1 MTKIFLTIEVAG
13 QRLSKEFTPAPN
25 LTYAF
30 TWDGLDGYGR
40 ELQGE
45 HPVNILI
52 GYYHDLCYE
61 PPAPSDPSFSLPTSG
76 SGGSS
81 WGIQTCTDV
90 ILWQQQ
96 RSTVM
101 GYWDSRAEHLG
112 AWTLDAHHAYD
123 LRGKVLQMG
132 DGTRRSMAPLGQVIT
147 GVAGQGSSGSSG
159 DAMPA
164 SEAYLNSPNGL
175 VVGADG
181 SVYIADSAN
190 HRIRRI
196 GLDNIITTVAGN
208 GVAGYSGDGG
218 LATAAQLNYPLDVAF
233 GPDGSL
239 YIADSGNYR
248 IRKVTPL
255 GIITTVAGV
264 GTGGF
269 SADGKPATEVHLN
282 SPYGIAVGPDGS
294 LYIAEFYGHRVR
306 RVGPE
311 GIITTVAGT
320 GAGGFGGDG
329 GLATGTQ
336 LNNPLGL
343 AVGGDGSLYIADK
356 SNQRIRRVGIDGTIT
371 TVAGNGSSGHGGD
384 GGPANQAQLH
394 NINRIAVGPDGS
406 LYIADSNYGF
416 FDYTRGMY
424 VRRVRPD
431 GIMTTVAGSDI
442 WGDGGDGG
450 SASQARFGAIEGVA
464 IGPDNRV
471 YISDNYFMRV
481 RQVGPPLPE
490 YSPNDL
496 FLSSESGNAIYV
508 FDKVGRHLRTL
519 NALTGTVRYQFGYDS
534 AGRLTQILEANGEVT
549 TIERD
554 AAGNPSAIIGPFGQ
568 RTTLRL
574 NSDGYL
580 SSLTN
585 AAGDTTRL
593 AYTANGLLST
603 LTDPKGNPHRYSYDV
618 LGRLTRDEDPAGGF
632 KTLSITQ
639 NRDSSSTTVTSALG
653 RSTTYLVERPPSGGM
668 RRVNIDSSGLQGTT
682 EIGIN
687 GTRRIAYADGTVTSV
702 TVGPDPR
709 FGTQAPVAR
718 TLSFSTPSGLT
729 SVIQEDRTVALAS
742 PLDLLTLSRATNT
755 LTINGRPYTR
765 TFDAASMTITNR
777 TPMGRQMVSLLDTR
791 GRVVEQRV
799 DGLEPLRFTYS
810 PVGELIAVAQGSRQ
824 TAFDYDAH
832 GRLATISDP
841 LGHTIGFQY
850 DAVGRVTRQ
859 ILPDGREVL
868 SSYDANGN
876 TSSLTPPG
884 RPSHA
889 FTYNAIDLEE
899 SYIPPAAGTEPNLT
913 HTAYNLDHQL
923 AEVRRPDGTV
933 IAFGYDAA
941 GRVSTLTFPQW

>member
-1 MTKIFLTIEVAG
+1 MQFTQPVLVYVDNFLGFPVGTAVPAGYYDRGRGLWTASGNGRVIRIVGTSEGLADIDTDGDGAADAAPMLASHSITDAERRSLASLYVTNQSFWRVPITHFTPYDFNWPVGLPDGVVPPNRPRVAPASRPINDPNKQCGSIIACQNQSLGEALSIPGTSFHLHYQSDRTPGYAAARTVEISLTDESWNMTKIFLTIEVAG
-13 QRLSKEFTPAPN
+13 QRLTKEFTPAPN
-25 LTYAF
+25 LTYTF
-30 TWDGLDGYGR
+30 TWDGLDAYGR

-52 GYYHDLCYE
+52 GYYQDLCYE

-76 SGGSS
+76 SGGAS
-81 WGIQTCTDV
+81 WGIQACTDM

-101 GYWDSRAEHLG
+101 GYWDSRAEQLG

-147 GVAGQGSSGSSG
+147 GVAGRGSSGSSG

-164 SEAYLNSPNGL
+164 SEAYLSSPNGM
-175 VVGADG
+175 VIGADG
-181 SVYIADSAN
+181 SVYIADSTN

-208 GVAGYSGDGG
+208 GLAGYSGDGG
-218 LATAAQLNYPLDVAF
+218 LATAAQLNYPIDVAL

-239 YIADSGNYR
+239 YIADSGNSR

-255 GIITTVAGV
+255 GIITTVAGA
-264 GTGGF
+264 GPGG

-282 SPYGIAVGPDGS
+282 SPYGIAVGPGGS

-311 GIITTVAGT
+311 GIITTAAGT

-343 AVGGDGSLYIADK
+343 AVSRDGSLYIADK

-384 GGPANQAQLH
+384 GGPASQAQLH
-394 NINRIAVGPDGS
+394 NINRIAVGPDDS

-490 YSPNDL
+490 YSRERSVS
-496 FLSSESGNAIYV
+496 FL
-508 FDKVGRHLRTL
+508 
-519 NALTGTVRYQFGYDS
+519 
-534 AGRLTQILEANGEVT
+534 
-549 TIERD
+549 
-554 AAGNPSAIIGPFGQ
+554 
-568 RTTLRL
+568 
-574 NSDGYL
+574 
-580 SSLTN
+580 
-585 AAGDTTRL
+585 
-593 AYTANGLLST
+593 
-603 LTDPKGNPHRYSYDV
+603 
-618 LGRLTRDEDPAGGF
+618 
-632 KTLSITQ
+632 
-639 NRDSSSTTVTSALG
+639 
-653 RSTTYLVERPPSGGM
+653 
-668 RRVNIDSSGLQGTT
+668 
-682 EIGIN
+682 
-687 GTRRIAYADGTVTSV
+687 
-702 TVGPDPR
+702 
-709 FGTQAPVAR
+709 
-718 TLSFSTPSGLT
+718 
-729 SVIQEDRTVALAS
+729 
-742 PLDLLTLSRATNT
+742 
-755 LTINGRPYTR
+755 
-765 TFDAASMTITNR
+765 
-777 TPMGRQMVSLLDTR
+777 
-791 GRVVEQRV
+791 
-799 DGLEPLRFTYS
+799 
-810 PVGELIAVAQGSRQ
+810 
-824 TAFDYDAH
+824 
-832 GRLATISDP
+832 
-841 LGHTIGFQY
+841 
-850 DAVGRVTRQ
+850 
-859 ILPDGREVL
+859 
-868 SSYDANGN
+868 
-876 TSSLTPPG
+876 
-884 RPSHA
+884 
-889 FTYNAIDLEE
+889 
-899 SYIPPAAGTEPNLT
+899 
-913 HTAYNLDHQL
+913 
-923 AEVRRPDGTV
+923 
-933 IAFGYDAA
+933 
-941 GRVSTLTFPQW
+941 

>member
-1 MTKIFLTIEVAG
+1 
-13 QRLSKEFTPAPN
+13 
-25 LTYAF
+25 
-30 TWDGLDGYGR
+30 
-40 ELQGE
+40 
-45 HPVNILI
+45 
-52 GYYHDLCYE
+52 
-61 PPAPSDPSFSLPTSG
+61 
-76 SGGSS
+76 
-81 WGIQTCTDV
+81 
-90 ILWQQQ
+90 
-96 RSTVM
+96 M
-101 GYWDSRAEHLG
+101 GYWDSRAEQLG

-147 GVAGQGSSGSSG
+147 GVAGRGSSGSSG

-164 SEAYLNSPNGL
+164 SEAYLSYPNGL
-175 VVGADG
+175 AVGADG

-196 GLDNIITTVAGN
+196 GVDNIITTVAGN

-218 LATAAQLNYPLDVAF
+218 LATAAQLNYPIDVAF

-264 GTGGF
+264 GPGGF

-282 SPYGIAVGPDGS
+282 SPYGLAVGPDSS
-294 LYIAEFYGHRVR
+294 LYIAEFYGNRVR

-320 GAGGFGGDG
+320 GASGFSGDG
-329 GLATGTQ
+329 GLATAAQ
-336 LNNPLGL
+336 LNNPSGL

-384 GGPANQAQLH
+384 GGPAIQAQLH

-508 FDKVGRHLRTL
+508 FDKGGRHLRTV

-534 AGRLTQILEANGEVT
+534 AGRLTQIL
-549 TIERD
+549 
-554 AAGNPSAIIGPFGQ
+554 
-568 RTTLRL
+568 
-574 NSDGYL
+574 DG
-580 SSLTN
+580 
-585 AAGDTTRL
+585 
-593 AYTANGLLST
+593 
-603 LTDPKGNPHRYSYDV
+603 
-618 LGRLTRDEDPAGGF
+618 
-632 KTLSITQ
+632 
-639 NRDSSSTTVTSALG
+639 
-653 RSTTYLVERPPSGGM
+653 
-668 RRVNIDSSGLQGTT
+668 
-682 EIGIN
+682 
-687 GTRRIAYADGTVTSV
+687 
-702 TVGPDPR
+702 
-709 FGTQAPVAR
+709 
-718 TLSFSTPSGLT
+718 
-729 SVIQEDRTVALAS
+729 
-742 PLDLLTLSRATNT
+742 
-755 LTINGRPYTR
+755 
-765 TFDAASMTITNR
+765 
-777 TPMGRQMVSLLDTR
+777 
-791 GRVVEQRV
+791 
-799 DGLEPLRFTYS
+799 
-810 PVGELIAVAQGSRQ
+810 
-824 TAFDYDAH
+824 
-832 GRLATISDP
+832 
-841 LGHTIGFQY
+841 
-850 DAVGRVTRQ
+850 
-859 ILPDGREVL
+859 
-868 SSYDANGN
+868 
-876 TSSLTPPG
+876 
-884 RPSHA
+884 
-889 FTYNAIDLEE
+889 
-899 SYIPPAAGTEPNLT
+899 
-913 HTAYNLDHQL
+913 
-923 AEVRRPDGTV
+923 
-933 IAFGYDAA
+933 
-941 GRVSTLTFPQW
+941 